1 MKRTRRRFLPA
12 ALLALLLV
20 CFILP
25 ASSLAASG
33 LSNDN
38 HTDTDDYCLRAHDVT
53 VGLSEFSTKT
63 RSELE
68 DDIVSASSFA
78 FLIRDT
84 VSGTGTFVPV
94 TSGYSI
100 DFSSLEAAASSSG
113 YVVTV
118 SLPAITM
125 SESSRIHF
133 RVFVEDDL
141 PQQRNVGYLFISVT
155 AEPVLPESVLT
166 LLPVNGVFYSGETI
180 TPEDDFP
187 AVRDGF
193 GEWRFSGWT
202 PESVT
207 LTDSDV
213 TFTGLWVWTELPTHN
228 VTYEFVSGTRGMSLP
243 RGVTNKLPENTKSVD
258 GDTVTAQDSFRA
270 YHMEEGTWRFHGW
283 RVATQTNA
291 GNDLTFVGEW
301 RWHEK
306 KTVTPSPTPTPTP
319 SPTPS
324 PVPTACPTT
333 PTPEQSQ
340 PVPSAASPAAPLSE
354 QSPPLAGGT
363 TGGSAKMVIATV
375 LTALVAAQ
383 AFAIASDLK
392 VLKWYH
398 AKKAARRAGA

>member
-1 MKRTRRRFLPA
+1 MKRTRRIFLPA

-33 LSNDN
+33 HSNDN

-53 VGLSEFSTKT
+53 VGLSEFSAKT
-63 RSELE
+63 RAELE
-68 DDIVSASSFA
+68 QDIISASSFD
-78 FLIRDT
+78 FFIRDT
-84 VSGTGTFVPV
+84 SSGSEVFTPIS
-94 TSGYSI
+94 SGYSI
-100 DFSSLEAAASSSG
+100 DFSNLSEAASSSG

-118 SLPAITM
+118 TLPAITM

-141 PQQRNVGYLFISVT
+141 PHERNVSYLFVSAT
-155 AEPVLPESVLT
+155 AQPELPESIRT

-180 TPEDDFP
+180 TPDADFP

-202 PESVT
+202 PESIT
-207 LTDSDV
+207 LSDSDV
-213 TFTGLWVWTELPTHN
+213 TFSGLWVWTELPTHK
-228 VTYEFVSGTRGMSLP
+228 VTYQFVSGTRGKTLP
-243 RGVTNKLPENTKSVD
+243 RGVTNKLPEGTKSVD
-258 GDTVTAQDSFRA
+258 GDTVTAPSSFRA

-283 RVATQTNA
+283 KVATQTNA
-291 GNDLTFVGEW
+291 GNDLTFIGEW

-306 KTVTPSPTPTPTP
+306 KAVPPTPTPTPTP
-319 SPTPS
+319 SPMPTPTPS
-324 PVPTACPTT
+324 PT
-333 PTPEQSQ
+333 PTPKESQ
-340 PVPSAASPAAPLSE
+340 PVPSAALPAAPAQA
-354 QSPPLAGGT
+354 QSDQQPPAGGS

-392 VLKWYH
+392 VLKWYN